1 MYYKH
6 KDTTFF
12 RNTDT
17 QTAVISITG
26 IQKREALQSQCLP
39 CESVKVMISPFK
51 KEVFSFGI
59 LYIVYIFAVRLFFY
73 GHTHIE
79 RKI

>member
-1 MYYKH
+1 MKEIYR
-6 KDTTFF
+6 F
-12 RNTDT
+12 
-17 QTAVISITG
+17 SIF
-26 IQKREALQSQCLP
+26 LQYLIYLYTSI
-39 CESVKVMISPFK
+39 MISPFK

-59 LYIVYIFAVRLFFY
+59 LYIVYIFAVRLFLY

>member
-1 MYYKH
+1 
-6 KDTTFF
+6 
-12 RNTDT
+12 
-17 QTAVISITG
+17 
-26 IQKREALQSQCLP
+26 
-39 CESVKVMISPFK
+39 MISPFK

-59 LYIVYIFAVRLFFY
+59 LYIVYIFAVRLFLY